1 MVRALVGEL
10 GGAQEEVLEVV
21 VARFV
26 AQERPFPD
34 IPGELASYL
43 CFHHRVLW
51 PVAGG
56 IEVGLVVDIAV
67 DMIADMAA
75 DTSRRHSAAETAS
88 LLSPAD
94 SLAVRRSL
102 V

>member
-1 MVRALVGEL
+1 
-10 GGAQEEVLEVV
+10 
-21 VARFV
+21 
-26 AQERPFPD
+26 
-34 IPGELASYL
+34 
-43 CFHHRVLW
+43 
-51 PVAGG
+51 
-56 IEVGLVVDIAV
+56 
-67 DMIADMAA
+67 MIADMAA